1 MNIFSTEQVS
11 KWHPD
16 KYADQVSDAI
26 VTELLKNDKQSK
38 AGVEVMV
45 KDHKIILGGE
55 VRTNAKIN
63 YKKIAKRV
71 AKKLGYKVDKV
82 YNFIGLQ
89 SNEIFNGITKE
100 DGNTGA
106 GDQGIMFGY
115 ATRES
120 ESYLPFA
127 FDLANKI
134 IKLIEDDVDYNK
146 YTILKGD
153 AKTQVMTDLDK
164 KQDIRAI
171 TEILIS
177 VCHKEGTTLEE
188 VRKYITSLIEP
199 LLEGRDIKLTINPAG
214 TWNVGGPVSDCGLTG
229 RKIVCD
235 QYGGFAP
242 VGGGAFCVDGDTE
255 YMVSEGVWKKISS
268 YDPNDN
274 VAQYNADGTISFIK
288 PLQYITS
295 KIDKLYHISSDN
307 NLDMVLSQNHDIVY
321 VTSKGNLQ
329 KKRTSE
335 IVQQHNNSKLGFYGR
350 IPVAF
355 TYSNDRKGISLSDDE
370 IRLQVAFCADGS
382 LLSRGR
388 GRIRVKKEHKKTRLR
403 QLLNSIGYRYTETID
418 NEYSIFW
425 YSPSIHTKSLYESFH
440 KASHEQ
446 FKVIVDE
453 IFNWDGNIRSR
464 VFRTTNKQDAD
475 FVQFLFI
482 TIFGKSSS
490 ILIDD
495 RTGESYG
502 ENNYIRKSINYEV
515 YAKKNSYV
523 GMKRKEGSK
532 LHIEEYKPNNEL
544 MYCFT
549 VPSGMLVLRRNNK
562 VFITGNSGKDPSK
575 VDRSAAYMARQI
587 AVDILKQFK
596 DVKWAEVQL
605 GYAIG
610 VAEPTGVNV
619 KTNLSKSINTGLS
632 EWVISNYDLT
642 PRGMIKHLDL
652 LNKDYEKI
660 SQGCHYRN
668 TIV

>member
-71 AKKLGYKVDKV
+71 AKKLDYKVDKV

-134 IKLIEDDVDYNK
+134 IELIENDVDYNK

-177 VCHKEGTTLEE
+177 ACHKEGTTLEE
-188 VRKYITSLIEP
+188 VRKYITRLIEP

-242 VGGGAFCVDGDTE
+242 VGGGAF
-255 YMVSEGVWKKISS
+255 
-268 YDPNDN
+268 
-274 VAQYNADGTISFIK
+274 
-288 PLQYITS
+288 
-295 KIDKLYHISSDN
+295 
-307 NLDMVLSQNHDIVY
+307 
-321 VTSKGNLQ
+321 
-329 KKRTSE
+329 
-335 IVQQHNNSKLGFYGR
+335 
-350 IPVAF
+350 
-355 TYSNDRKGISLSDDE
+355 
-370 IRLQVAFCADGS
+370 
-382 LLSRGR
+382 
-388 GRIRVKKEHKKTRLR
+388 
-403 QLLNSIGYRYTETID
+403 
-418 NEYSIFW
+418 
-425 YSPSIHTKSLYESFH
+425 
-440 KASHEQ
+440 
-446 FKVIVDE
+446 
-453 IFNWDGNIRSR
+453 
-464 VFRTTNKQDAD
+464 
-475 FVQFLFI
+475 
-482 TIFGKSSS
+482 
-490 ILIDD
+490 
-495 RTGESYG
+495 
-502 ENNYIRKSINYEV
+502 
-515 YAKKNSYV
+515 
-523 GMKRKEGSK
+523 
-532 LHIEEYKPNNEL
+532 
-544 MYCFT
+544 
-549 VPSGMLVLRRNNK
+549 
-562 VFITGNSGKDPSK
+562 SGKEPSK

-587 AVDILKQFK
+587 AIDILKQFK

-619 KTNLSKSINTGLS
+619 KTNLSKSFNTGIS

-660 SQGCHYRN
+660 SQGCHYRY
-668 TIV
+668 TIA